1 MIDLHLH
8 TTASDGRSAPD
19 LLVREAAAAGVHTL
33 AVTDHD
39 TVAGLAEAT
48 AAAHRA
54 GLTIVPG
61 IEVTAVDAGRDVH
74 ILGYFFDP
82 AHPDL
87 VSFLSDQRAD
97 RRRRIIEMLEK
108 LTAIGAPVDLPVLA
122 AGEVS
127 GRALGRPL
135 LARALVEAGYAR
147 SIQDAF
153 DQFLAQGRP
162 AFVERR
168 GASPAEV
175 VALLARAGGVASVA
189 HPGKQR
195 LEATVRALANDGL
208 AAVEVFHP
216 DHDGQDVE
224 CYLQIAREC
233 GLLVTGGSDYH
244 GPGSGREIA
253 LGRVGLPA
261 EDFDR
266 LVAHAGRLRRP

>member
-1 MIDLHLH
+1 VIDLHLH

-19 LLVREAAAAGVHTL
+19 ALVREAAAAGVHTL

-108 LTAIGAPVDLPVLA
+108 LADIGAPVELPALP
-122 AGEVS
+122 AGEDS

-147 SIQDAF
+147 NVQDAF
-153 DQFLAQGRP
+153 DQFLAHGRP

-195 LEATVRALANDGL
+195 LEATVRALAGDGL

-224 CYLQIAREC
+224 RYLQIAKEC
-233 GLLVTGGSDYH
+233 DLLVTGGSDHH
-244 GPGSGREIA
+244 GPGSGREAA

-266 LVAHAGRLRRP
+266 LVAHAARLRRS

>member
-1 MIDLHLH
+1 VIDLHLH

-19 LLVREAAAAGVHTL
+19 ALVREAAAAGVHTL

-108 LTAIGAPVDLPVLA
+108 LADIGAPVELPALP
-122 AGEVS
+122 AGEGS

-147 SIQDAF
+147 NVQDAF
-153 DQFLAQGRP
+153 DQFLAHGRP

-195 LEATVRALANDGL
+195 LEATVRALAGDGL

-224 CYLQIAREC
+224 RYLQIAKEC
-233 GLLVTGGSDYH
+233 DLLVTGGSDHH
-244 GPGSGREIA
+244 GPGSGREAA

-266 LVAHAGRLRRP
+266 LVAHAARLRRS